1 MLQEVMERL
10 RFSRRETELVQAMVI
25 HHLRP
30 AQMGRDGE
38 PPTRRAI
45 YRYFRD
51 TDEAAIDTLVLSLA
65 DHLATRG
72 PRLDMAEWQR
82 HARATAFILDEH
94 LRSLREVPPP
104 KLIDG
109 HDIMGLFRL
118 PPGPVIGELL
128 EGLREAQAAGEVST
142 REEAL
147 AWTEKQLKK
156 EGS

>member
-1 MLQEVMERL
+1 MVQAVMERL
-10 RFSRRETELVQAMVI
+10 RFSRRETELVQTMVL

-51 TDEAAIDTLVLSLA
+51 TGEAAIDTLFLSLA
-65 DHLATRG
+65 DHMATRG
-72 PRLDMAEWQR
+72 PLLDMAEWRR
-82 HARATAFILDEH
+82 HAQATAFALEEH

-109 HDIMGLFRL
+109 RDIMELFHL
-118 PPGPVIGELL
+118 PPGPLIGELL

-147 AWTEKQLKK
+147 AWVEKQLKK